1 MMPPLLDLRSPNI
14 KVHIRGIEFVAGL
27 GGFLVRIRT
36 RRNRFVWIS
45 GATSMPKV
53 WNLMEIWIEG
63 PPGFIIQGDL
73 LLEGGPR
80 ASQYKAISYCE
91 GPAGFILQGISYFE
105 GPGLRNTRGFVI

>member
-1 MMPPLLDLRSPNI
+1 
-14 KVHIRGIEFVAGL
+14 
-27 GGFLVRIRT
+27 
-36 RRNRFVWIS
+36 
-45 GATSMPKV
+45 MPKV

-91 GPAGFILQGISYFE
+91 GPAGFIIQGDF
-105 GPGLRNTRGFVI
+105 LF